1 MTIRTFIDSAGRAWD
16 VWEVHPSFVDRRRHA
31 DRRSQKRTTGERRIA
46 DSESWLRARR
56 EAGAWLVLRSAIGR
70 WRLAP
75 VPSNWE
81 TMNDVA
87 LHELVAHAVRARN
100 QRTDVS
106 TQQGQSL
113 EAR

>member
-1 MTIRTFIDSAGRAWD
+1 MAIRTFIDSAGCAWD

-31 DRRSQKRTTGERRIA
+31 DRRSEKRATLERRIA
-46 DSESWLRARR
+46 NSESWLHARR
-56 EAGAWLVLRSAIGR
+56 EAGAWLVLRSTIGR

-75 VPSNWE
+75 VPSGWE

-87 LHELVAHAVRARN
+87 LHELVVHAVRARD
-100 QRTDVS
+100 QRAVVS
-106 TQQGQSL
+106 TPQGQSL